1 MDNRHDNISDS
12 LVDSIHDMFT
22 DRRKDAQGLF
32 DLYGFNKLD
41 LTDLQ
46 KEEVLMSIES
56 EIPRKAIYLMVR
68 SKMDGHMM
76 SVVRNAFEEENLS
89 VKEIYSI
96 LLEPKFN
103 NYLDMLEVYEQAVEI
118 KQKEW
123 EKEEGLDDMD
133 TMF

>member
-46 KEEVLMSIES
+46 KEEVLMSIEA